1 MREQAN
7 TRNKNL
13 GLAAIGLW
21 LAALVLGGTTASAA
35 DDADAL
41 VNATGVYTLTNL
53 HPDQENRRLYSVNY
67 QLPFLIPVCT
77 EVMITKIKKK
87 RMNFKV
93 VKTGIEYDYN
103 WHKKAT
109 PGGLKGNI
117 VKYFGHECPE
127 EEIKTLSEVD
137 QQGIKKG
144 RASKGM
150 TRRGIIIAM
159 GYPPE
164 HVTPDLEMDQ
174 WMYWMNRFNRN
185 AVMFGEDGTVEEIV
199 N

>member
-1 MREQAN
+1 MNNHGKIASRSFW
-7 TRNKNL
+7 L
-13 GLAAIGLW
+13 GAISTIFGVSFVAAPAVAEG
-21 LAALVLGGTTASAA
+21 
-35 DDADAL
+35 DADSL
-41 VNATGVYTLTNL
+41 VNATGVFTLVNL
-53 HPDQENRRLYSVNY
+53 HPDQENKRLYSVNY
-67 QLPFLIPVCT
+67 QLPYLIPVCT

-87 RMNFKV
+87 RMNFKI
-93 VKTGIEYDYN
+93 VKTGIEYEYN

-127 EEIKTLSEVD
+127 EEIATLSETD
-137 QQGIKKG
+137 QTGIKTG

-150 TRRGIIIAM
+150 TRRGLIIAM

-164 HVTPDLEMDQ
+164 HVTPDLDMDQ
-174 WMYWMNRFNRN
+174 WMYWMNRWNRN
-185 AVMFGEDGTVEEIV
+185 AIMFGEDGTVESIV